1 MAEET
6 KIKIPFLHLS
16 GKTDPIYYKPLSDKP
31 DNYEPLDQDVYLNAQ
46 YVFRIDAFEG
56 VSHIYM
62 ANGEFYRVKTYTV
75 KNM

>member
-1 MAEET
+1 MAEEI
-6 KIKIPFLHLS
+6 KIKIPFVHLS
-16 GKTDPIYYKPLSDKP
+16 GKTDPIYYKPFSDKP

-46 YVFRIDAFEG
+46 YVFRVDVFEG
-56 VSHIYM
+56 FSHIYM